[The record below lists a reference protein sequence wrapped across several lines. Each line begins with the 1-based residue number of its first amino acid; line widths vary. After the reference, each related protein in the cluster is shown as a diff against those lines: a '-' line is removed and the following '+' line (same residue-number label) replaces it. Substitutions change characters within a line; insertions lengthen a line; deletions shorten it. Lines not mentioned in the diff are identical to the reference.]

1 MNRNYIGKIC
11 IRKGNKFQEPS
22 AVFVS
27 GINGLGMLI
36 CRVINTGSMVMS
48 EPDEEGELLDF
59 DFKKLELMRAEWDVE
74 ISKRSVRLSEER
86 YQEILEESQ

>member
-1 MNRNYIGKIC
+1 
-11 IRKGNKFQEPS
+11 
-22 AVFVS
+22 VFVS

-59 DFKKLELMRAEWDVE
+59 DFKKLELMRAEGDVE